1 MVTKINLQDSFII
14 FGVPV
19 LLFSAL
25 IIFVKSSIF
34 IPEIALFVT
43 LDFLVVIPLIYYLL
57 IRKKEVSK
65 KSILI
70 IILLGLFIASFI
82 LPKENQ
88 QFLST
93 LKLYVLPFVE
103 VFLFVFLILKTRKII
118 KNLKDLKD
126 NSLDFYEIIREI
138 CSDILPSGISTIFAA
153 EISVIYYGLFS
164 WKKRK
169 LKENEFSYHKEGTVV
184 SLILGFLL
192 IVLVEVFVTHSMIKM
207 GNKSS
212 TIILTILSIYTLL
225 QVISVLKSL
234 AKRPVF
240 IDVKK
245 QQLKLKFGILS
256 NAIIPLKNIKS
267 IEISTKEL
275 SEKSSIK
282 YFSPFGSAAGH
293 NIIINLQEELRF
305 ESFYGF
311 KKKATSLAV
320 FIDDKNTFVRVLK
333 NEIEIGD

>member
-1 MVTKINLQDSFII
+1 
-14 FGVPV
+14 
-19 LLFSAL
+19 
-25 IIFVKSSIF
+25 
-34 IPEIALFVT
+34 
-43 LDFLVVIPLIYYLL
+43 
-57 IRKKEVSK
+57 
-65 KSILI
+65 
-70 IILLGLFIASFI
+70 LGLFIASYI

-103 VFLFVFLILKTRKII
+103 VLLLVFLILKTRKTI
-118 KNLKDLKD
+118 KNLKDIKD

-169 LKENEFSYHKEGTVV
+169 LKENEFSYHKEGTAV

-240 IDVKK
+240 IDVEK

-256 NAIIPLKNIKS
+256 NAIIPFKIIKNI
-267 IEISTKEL
+267 EVSTKEL
-275 SEKSSIK
+275 SEKSTIK
-282 YFSPFGSAAGH
+282 YFSPFGNAAGH
-293 NIIINLQEELRF
+293 NIIINLQEELKF
-305 ESFYGF
+305 EIFYGF

-320 FIDDKNTFVRVLK
+320 FIDDRNTFVRVLK